1 MKVMMFGVF
10 FHFSGPVHA
19 RLMSSS
25 LSIFLKNERSTRA
38 ICRCSEEEE
47 ENTIWDQ
54 AAAPNW
60 EPPEKGLTANFLGDR
75 SIISKRTGS

>member
-47 ENTIWDQ
+47 EERKHDMGSGSRSQ
-54 AAAPNW
+54 
-60 EPPEKGLTANFLGDR
+60 LGTSR
-75 SIISKRTGS
+75 KRTYCELLG